1 MINKMKKISPS
12 NIFLFLLLGA
22 GFLYYL
28 YIKGLIFANFVNLDP
43 KEAYTLL
50 TKEKDKIILL
60 DVRTN
65 EEVKNDG
72 KIPGSILI
80 PLDQLPNKID
90 RLDKSKKIF
99 VYCRSGTRSV
109 SASRLLSSLGFNVYN
124 IKGGINSWKSEGLP
138 IEK

>member
-1 MINKMKKISPS
+1 MKKISPS